1 MGGRTSKLKPK
12 LLMDLMRETNFTEL
26 ELHEW
31 YKNFLLDFPDGI
43 LDLDNFKTIYGNLF
57 PDGDANT
64 FAEHAFRAFDVNGD
78 GHIDFREFI
87 TALNV
92 TSHSSVDDKLTW
104 AFSMYDLDCSGYIT
118 REEMLEIVIAIYKM
132 VGGAGAD
139 HTTPQK
145 RVDKIFWFMDKNC
158 DGKLS
163 LEEFIEGAKRDA
175 SIVALLHCDI
185 HMR

>member
-1 MGGRTSKLKPK
+1 MKQRVLAE
-12 LLMDLMRETNFTEL
+12 LMRETKFTET

-31 YKNFLLDFPDGI
+31 YKNFRLDFPDGI

-78 GHIDFREFI
+78 GCVDFHEFI

-104 AFSMYDLDCSGYIT
+104 AFTMYDLDC
-118 REEMLEIVIAIYKM
+118 R
-132 VGGAGAD
+132 
-139 HTTPQK
+139 
-145 RVDKIFWFMDKNC
+145 
-158 DGKLS
+158 
-163 LEEFIEGAKRDA
+163 
-175 SIVALLHCDI
+175 
-185 HMR
+185 